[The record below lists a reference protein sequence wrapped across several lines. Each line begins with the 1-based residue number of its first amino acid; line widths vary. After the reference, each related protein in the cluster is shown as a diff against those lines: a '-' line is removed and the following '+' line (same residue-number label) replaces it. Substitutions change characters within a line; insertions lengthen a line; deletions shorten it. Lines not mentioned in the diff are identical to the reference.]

1 MWAALI
7 PSISFCNSE
16 NFGQRETY
24 VFSRGRAL
32 TRRWERNWVEIT
44 AHFCNICLQHQLS
57 EQKHKQAAGNK
68 PLSPKAP
75 NFRQEFPKDVQHLG
89 QCNVHVY
96 VQKRLHDLFPLYLYV
111 GSPVL
116 SVTLLLR
123 KNKWQFRDLHPILC
137 LCNSWYSQCG
147 RHQRGTFTLLV
158 MC

>member
-68 PLSPKAP
+68 PLSSKAP
-75 NFRQEFPKDVQHLG
+75 NFRQEFPKKSSTLDSATYICMYKSDYMIFFASGCMLALQ
-89 QCNVHVY
+89 
-96 VQKRLHDLFPLYLYV
+96 FYL
-111 GSPVL
+111 SPY
-116 SVTLLLR
+116 SWE

-137 LCNSWYSQCG
+137 LCNSWYSQCE